1 MENASRA
8 LLMAGGIFIALMII
22 GALLLMFNQIGDYEK
37 AQSTGEKVSQVADF
51 NKEFLKYT
59 YDDIKGYEL
68 ISLINKAIDF
78 NGKSGIGNSVDYD
91 KKITIKV
98 KLGKSFAKDHGV
110 NGKLALFEIDE
121 YSIPS
126 SSSSKNFL
134 NDIAYFSGLEK
145 KYTLGVM
152 SKLSANYDSIKTYE
166 DMKSKNKSDVEIKNS
181 GGKSIEEI
189 TGKDIKIDLEDIEKY
204 REYSEFKSSTFKSNA
219 NPVYSGEQV
228 VMLSFEYKSNK

>member
-98 KLGKSFAKDHGV
+98 KLGKSFANDHGV
-110 NGKLALFEIDE
+110 NGKLTLFETDE
-121 YSIPS
+121 YEIKDSQNVFL
-126 SSSSKNFL
+126 KNI
-134 NDIAYFSGLEK
+134 NDFSELER

-152 SKLSANYDSIKTYE
+152 SKLSANYDSIKTYK
-166 DMKSKNKSDVEIKNS
+166 DMKSENKSDVEIKNS
-181 GGKSIEEI
+181 GGKSIKEI
-189 TGKDIKIDLEDIEKY
+189 TGKDIEIDLKDIEKY

>member
-98 KLGKSFAKDHGV
+98 KLGKSFANDHGV
-110 NGKLALFEIDE
+110 NGKLTLFGTDE
-121 YSIPS
+121 YEIKDSQNVFLRNI
-126 SSSSKNFL
+126 NF
-134 NDIAYFSGLEK
+134 FSELER

-152 SKLSANYDSIKTYE
+152 SKLSANYDSIL
-166 DMKSKNKSDVEIKNS
+166 

-189 TGKDIKIDLEDIEKY
+189 TGKYIKIDLEDIEKY